1 MGREKEYEVR
11 GREKANRNPEAQT
24 GVHDKL
30 KPVLRAHHPR
40 VSKLMRKCSFMTK
53 LNTHL
58 AQESE
63 QVEGDVV
70 RAGAGTRPLVPQA
83 NQVSQ

>member
-40 VSKLMRKCSFMTK
+40 VSELMRKCSFMTK
-53 LNTHL
+53 LNAYL

-63 QVEGDVV
+63 PVEEDVV
-70 RAGAGTRPLVPQA
+70 RAGAGMWPLSPQA